1 MSPKQVFLKDLKEDF
16 ISRGITAHQ
25 MLYKAGVSVM
35 SAHKEY
41 FKPLKTYHEQ
51 QDKCKSISEIN
62 WY

>member
-25 MLYKAGVSVM
+25 MLYKAGVRVM

-41 FKPLKTYHEQ
+41 FEPLKN
-51 QDKCKSISEIN
+51 IS
-62 WY
+62 